1 MAFYSRSRLFGLL
14 LIVAAL
20 PMDLGG
26 AMATGL
32 ASQAT
37 LPGEGASGAAPDSAP
52 GPDRPLGTVESRLQR
67 IATTLRERQ
76 QAGEGPSHAVPE
88 DALAVVFVNGPGL
101 GWANGGFRNGGFYNG
116 GFRNGGFYNGGFR
129 NGGFYNGGF
138 RNGGFRNGW

>member
-20 PMDLGG
+20 PMDLGA

-32 ASQAT
+32 ANQAT